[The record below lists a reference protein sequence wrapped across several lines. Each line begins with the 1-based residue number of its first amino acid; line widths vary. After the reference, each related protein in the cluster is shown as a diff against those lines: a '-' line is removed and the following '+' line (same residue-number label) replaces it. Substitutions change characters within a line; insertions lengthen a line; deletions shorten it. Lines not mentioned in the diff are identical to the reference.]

1 MNIGRI
7 IWFWG
12 CFLSFALDDS
22 DGLTAR
28 NSLIVDDRVVSS
40 HAAILQN
47 SEIHIQSFESGFETT
62 QAEYKDTNSTPK
74 PIFLRCDSIGNLKSE
89 YLDSLFLEAYQ
100 STWIYADSSG
110 KLIPI
115 PEEIRSQFR
124 INVETGWIPNSL
136 YESFIGGN
144 NLPFYAVKI
153 SSLSGSLKQNYDS
166 VSYPNTSYSLR
177 VLLKFDWLG
186 KDTLRN
192 ILLLSDESDDSLDLN
207 TILNYWIKMPN
218 SYNIETNRN
227 DIFLPKYIEE
237 SDLEKFGYKV
247 FLPEF
252 FIMPLTCFHSPLV
265 IEFWGK
271 NNVTVYSDM
280 DKLEGLT
287 LVDVIPILKSVKE
300 HSELFHA
307 KSCLNNMLK
316 LQLFIKN
323 KNAKGSDFIDFV
335 EDVSELNYILEVK
348 SN

>member
-1 MNIGRI
+1 MDSGKI

-12 CFLSFALDDS
+12 CFLSFALDAS
-22 DGLTAR
+22 DGLSAR
-28 NSLIVDDRVVSS
+28 NSMMVEDRVVYSN
-40 HAAILQN
+40 AAFLLN
-47 SEIHIQSFESGFETT
+47 SEIDIQSFESGFGTT
-62 QAEYKDTNSTPK
+62 QADYKDSNLIPK
-74 PIFLRCDSIGNLKSE
+74 PIFSRSDSIRNFKSE
-89 YLDSLFLEAYQ
+89 YLDSLFQKAYQ
-100 STWIYADSSG
+100 STWIYTDSSS
-110 KLIPI
+110 KSISI

-186 KDTLRN
+186 NDTLRN

-218 SYNIETNRN
+218 IYNIETNRN
-227 DIFLPKYIEE
+227 DTFLPKYIEE
-237 SDLEKFGYKV
+237 SDLDKFGYKV

-252 FIMPLTCFHSPLV
+252 FIMPLTCFHSSLV

-271 NNVTVYSDM
+271 NNVTVYRDM